1 MLCHLEY
8 YEEVQSLQNYGI
20 IQWHVAM
27 KHASGK
33 NIYVPSNTTILDKKN
48 SSYSKGKVALL
59 LHQHYKRIHELNK
72 STINT
77 SILSI
82 NVLGMLGWR
91 NIGPS
96 S

>member
-8 YEEVQSLQNYGI
+8 YEVQPLQENYGI
-20 IQWHVAM
+20 IQWHMAM

-48 SSYSKGKVALL
+48 SYNKGKVAML

-77 SILSI
+77 II
-82 NVLGMLGWR
+82 NMLGMLGWR